1 MRRGFMVTSI
11 IFSKDRPLQLDLC
24 LSSIKKNFQDTNEII
39 VIEKYSDEY
48 RKSLNTLKSEH
59 PEVKFYPQSK
69 CIYKD
74 IKDCSLLSKNNYIC
88 FFTDDDIFYDRFF
101 IGPFYKEIF
110 EEKYNTCCLS
120 LRLGLNIFKRSHNGA
135 EGEDR
140 PYMYHECG
148 DFMLVPKTCY
158 GYGSYWSYSHSLDG
172 HIFRKETIIN
182 IMDELSYLD
191 DKFNFK
197 QTPNE
202 LEAQMQRYWALS
214 ENNIVCPKHSCVFN
228 SPNNR
233 VSDTHKENSYG
244 DTFKYEAKNL
254 LDIFIAGKRI
264 NFDLLD
270 FQNINCPH
278 QEVDILKGL
287 P

>member
-1 MRRGFMVTSI
+1 MITSI
-11 IFSKDRPLQLDLC
+11 VFSKDRPLQLDL
-24 LSSIKKNFQDTNEII
+24 LLNSAEYNFIDCDEMF
-39 VIEKYSDEY
+39 VVEKYSE
-48 RKSLNTLKSEH
+48 E
-59 PEVKFYPQSK
+59 
-69 CIYKD
+69 YKD
-74 IKDCSLLSKNNYIC
+74 SLDIIFEEHKNVRHHRQSSSIYRDIYDISSFAKNDFIC